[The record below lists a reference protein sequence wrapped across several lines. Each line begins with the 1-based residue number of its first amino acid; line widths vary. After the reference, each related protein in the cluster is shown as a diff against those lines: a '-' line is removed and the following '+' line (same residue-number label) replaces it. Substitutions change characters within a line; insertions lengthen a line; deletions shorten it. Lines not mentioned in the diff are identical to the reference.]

1 MPTYAAAFAAAGLNA
16 LVFDYRNLGVSDGD
30 NRQHLD
36 PWAQIRDYQNAI
48 SFLERHEA
56 VDPHRIGVWGI
67 SYSGGHALVLAATD
81 PRVRSIVS
89 QVPVVDGF
97 ENMRR
102 AHGTMEFRRLWAMIL
117 EDRNLRYEKPGQ
129 RLYLP
134 TLLSIRKRRSRLGRS
149 QRPYAPFSPS
159 RRAKRRCTRTG
170 ARSNLS
176 IS

>member
-1 MPTYAAAFAAAGLNA
+1 VREVVMPTYAAAFAAAGLNA
-16 LVFDYRNLGVSDGD
+16 FVFDYRNLGVSDGD

-56 VDPHRIGVWGI
+56 VDPHRIGAWGI

-102 AHGTMEFRRLWAMIL
+102 AHGTMEFRRL
-117 EDRNLRYEKPGQ
+117 
-129 RLYLP
+129 
-134 TLLSIRKRRSRLGRS
+134 
-149 QRPYAPFSPS
+149 
-159 RRAKRRCTRTG
+159 
-170 ARSNLS
+170 
-176 IS
+176 